1 MRRRTFLAAT
11 GAATMVGIAG
21 CTADPVD
28 EGNGNGNGNGDD
40 ENGNGGTTGS
50 GQDEPD
56 TLAVATYDS
65 FVDAPSDSPGEWIKE
80 EFEARHDVEF
90 EWVVPDSPINHYIE
104 RHNAGVDI
112 DAELYMG
119 IKPNEL
125 VRVDENTDG
134 DLFQPTDIG
143 ALEHGENIGEEFYFD
158 PHERMVPAYSSYA
171 AVVYDGRTLEAPG
184 TFEDLLGEP
193 FEGNF
198 AVSNPAEGS
207 NTGLYFLL
215 WTIHEFGTEGEY
227 TWLDY
232 WNDLLDNDIRIL
244 DSWGTM
250 YAQFDEGEIPSVFSY
265 SNDRVYARR
274 FENDLDKHQVSL
286 LNDEGYANLNAMGRF
301 AQGTDDELAH
311 RFMEFVLE
319 PETQAKIAELNV
331 TGPVNTETT
340 LPEVYRE
347 YAIEPDPENVVFFG
361 YDELMGNLE
370 GWISEWE
377 REVVGSN

>member
-1 MRRRTFLAAT
+1 MRRRKFLTAAGVT
-11 GAATMVGIAG
+11 ATTAGFAG
-21 CTADPVD
+21 CTA
-28 EGNGNGNGNGDD
+28 
-40 ENGNGGTTGS
+40 GS
-50 GQDEPD
+50 GVDGSDP
-56 TLAVATYDS
+56 LSVATYSS
-65 FVDAPSDSPGEWIKE
+65 FVDAPSDSPGEWIKD

-90 EWVVPDSPINHYIE
+90 EWVVPDSPINHFIE

-112 DAELYMG
+112 DAEVYMG

-134 DLFQPTDIG
+134 ELFQATDIG
-143 ALEHGENIGEEFYFD
+143 ALEHGENIGEEFFFD
-158 PHERMVPAYSSYA
+158 PQERMVPAYSSYA
-171 AVVYDGRTLEAPG
+171 ALVYDGREFERPE
-184 TFEDLLGEP
+184 TFEDLLDER
-193 FEGNF
+193 FEGRF
-198 AVSNPAEGS
+198 GVSNPAEGS

-215 WTIHEFGTEGEY
+215 WTINEFGTEGDY

-232 WNDLLDNDIRIL
+232 WNELLENDVRIL
-244 DSWGTM
+244 GSWGEL
-250 YAQFDEGEIPSVFSY
+250 YSQFDTEPPEIPAIVSY

-274 FENDLDKHQVSL
+274 FGNDLDKHQVSL
-286 LNDEGYANLNAMGRF
+286 LNGQGYANLNAMGRF

-331 TGPVNTETT
+331 TGPVNTEATP
-340 LPEVYRE
+340 PEVYRE
-347 YAIEPDPENVVFFG
+347 FAQEPDEIVFFG

-377 REVVGSN
+377 REIVGSR